1 MLRNLSLRY
10 YYRSDKN
17 NLLNDF
23 YIPCLS
29 ESIHYSRAVGFF
41 TSSSLSAAARGL
53 NVFIKRGGTV
63 RLVASPNLSKDDIAA
78 IQQGYRTRE
87 EVIEECL
94 VQAIKDVAMPDPVR
108 QRLGF
113 LAWLIAEGM
122 LDIKIAIVE
131 TSGGFGIYHEK
142 VGIFTDEYGDRVV
155 FTGSSNESTGGFVS
169 NFESVDVF
177 RSWIEADE
185 GRIQPRVDDF
195 QRLWNDLTP
204 SLRVYDFPEAARR
217 ELLNYKPAT
226 KPSRDPE
233 QQSPPESPESSPD
246 VQLYNNPFLKI
257 ELKPRQIEALD
268 AWKDAN
274 CRGILAM
281 ATGSGKTVAAL
292 ACALSLENLEFLL
305 ISVPTNEL
313 VHQWVREIK
322 DKTTYQPP
330 IIAVGA
336 SASWTDTLFRKLRL
350 HNSRL
355 IPADRCPTIVVG
367 NYNELS
373 KQRTLNLL
381 NDAGGVPHS
390 SLLIAD
396 EVHSAGASGHQR
408 ILRGDFTYRLG
419 LSATPLRP
427 YDEEGTDVVLRYFE
441 GIVYEFSLEQAI
453 AAGILCEYDYF
464 VYMADLTKEE
474 YEEYRKLTA
483 KMGFLLGSR
492 QEVAASRSINLDFL
506 AIKRA
511 HIVKSAE
518 SKLALLDRITR
529 EHSLR
534 KAMVYCAD
542 IAQATEASRIL
553 TRQGYHV
560 ARYSSDDVD
569 RHRLLASFAAE
580 ELDALVAVK
589 CLDEGVDIPATEL
602 AAVLASDASERQFI
616 QRRGRVLRTAPK
628 KRVATIIDVLV
639 VPPPS
644 EASVELIGFE
654 MSRVVQFARA
664 ARNRMSLLQDLAQK
678 LAPYGVTPSDIF

>member
-53 NVFIKRGGTV
+53 NIFIKRGGTV
-63 RLVASPNLSKDDIAA
+63 RLVASPALSEEDIAA
-78 IQQGYRTRE
+78 IQQGYRNRE
-87 EVIEECL
+87 EVIEESL
-94 VQAIKDVAMPDPVR
+94 IRAIRDVEIPDPVR

-131 TSGGFGIYHEK
+131 TNGGFGIYHEK
-142 VGIFTDEYGDRVV
+142 VGIFTDEYGDKVV
-155 FTGSSNESTGGFVS
+155 FSGSSNESTGGFVS

-204 SLRVYDFPEAARR
+204 TLRVYDFPDAARR
-217 ELLNYKPAT
+217 ELLKYKPAT
-226 KPSRDPE
+226 RPTRDPE
-233 QQSPPESPESSPD
+233 QHRPPENLGSPD
-246 VQLYNNPFLKI
+246 AQLYSGPFLKV
-257 ELKPRQIEALD
+257 ELKPRQLEALK

-274 CRGILAM
+274 GRGILAM
-281 ATGSGKTVAAL
+281 ATGAGKTVAAL
-292 ACALSLENLEFLL
+292 ACAISLEDLEFLL

-313 VHQWVREIK
+313 VHQWAREIE
-322 DKTTYQPP
+322 DKTTYQQP
-330 IIAVGA
+330 IIAAGS
-336 SASWTDTLFRKLRL
+336 SASWTDVLFRKLRL

-355 IPADRCPTIVVG
+355 IPKERRPTIVIG
-367 NYNELS
+367 NYSELS
-373 KQRTLNLL
+373 KQRALNIF
-381 NDAGGVPHS
+381 NDAGGLPQS

-396 EVHSAGASGHQR
+396 EVHSAGAGGYQR
-408 ILRGDFTYRLG
+408 VLRGDFTYRLG

-427 YDEEGTDVVLRYFE
+427 HDEEGTDIVLRYFD
-441 GIVYEFSLEQAI
+441 GIVYEFTLEQAI

-464 VYMADLTKEE
+464 VYMTDLTEEE
-474 YEEYRKLTA
+474 YEEYKKLTA
-483 KMGFLLGSR
+483 RMGFLMGSGK
-492 QEVAASRSINLDFL
+492 EEAASRSFSLDFL

-518 SKLALLDRITR
+518 SKLALLDSIAR
-529 EHSLR
+529 EHPPH
-534 KAMVYCAD
+534 KAMVYCSD
-542 IAQATEASRIL
+542 ITQATEASRIL
-553 TRQGYHV
+553 SRQGYHV
-560 ARYSSDDVD
+560 ARYSSDDTN
-569 RHRLLASFAAE
+569 RSRLLAAFAAG
-580 ELDALVAVK
+580 ELSALVAVK
-589 CLDEGVDIPATEL
+589 CLDEGVDIPSTEL
-602 AAVLASDASERQFI
+602 AVVLASDASERQFI

-639 VPPPS
+639 MPPPTDAAVDLIDS
-644 EASVELIGFE
+644 EV
-654 MSRVVQFARA
+654 SRVTQFARA
-664 ARNRMSLLQDLAQK
+664 ARNRMTLLRDLSQK
-678 LAPYGVTPSDIF
+678 LAPYGVTPSDLF

>member
-41 TSSSLSAAARGL
+41 TSSSLSVAARGL

-63 RLVASPNLSKDDIAA
+63 RLVASPALSEDDIAA
-78 IQQGYRTRE
+78 IQQGYRKRE
-87 EVIEECL
+87 EVIEESL
-94 VQAIKDVAMPDPVR
+94 VRAIRDVEMPDPVR

-131 TSGGFGIYHEK
+131 TIGGFGIYHEK

-155 FTGSSNESTGGFVS
+155 FSGSSNESTGGFVS
-169 NFESVDVF
+169 NFESIDVF

-204 SLRVYDFPEAARR
+204 NLRVYDFPEAARR
-217 ELLNYKPAT
+217 ELLKYKPET

-233 QQSPPESPESSPD
+233 QQRPPESLDSRPD
-246 VQLYNNPFLKI
+246 VQLYNSPFLKI
-257 ELKPRQIEALD
+257 ELKPRQIEALKT
-268 AWKDAN
+268 WKDAN
-274 CRGILAM
+274 GRGILAM

-292 ACALSLENLEFLL
+292 ACALSLEDLELLL

-313 VHQWVREIK
+313 VHQWVREIE

-330 IIAVGA
+330 IIAAGA
-336 SASWTDTLFRKLRL
+336 SAAWTDALFRKLRL
-350 HNSRL
+350 HNSGL
-355 IPADRCPTIVVG
+355 IPVERRPTIVVG
-367 NYNELS
+367 NYGELS
-373 KQRTLNLL
+373 KQRTLSLF
-381 NDAGGVPHS
+381 NDAGGLPHS

-408 ILRGDFTYRLG
+408 VLRGDFTYRLG

-427 YDEEGTDVVLRYFE
+427 HDEEGTDIVLRYFD
-441 GIVYEFSLEQAI
+441 GIVYEFTLEQAI

-464 VYMADLTKEE
+464 VYMADLTEEE

-483 KMGFLLGSR
+483 RMGFLFGSGK
-492 QEVAASRSINLDFL
+492 EDAASRSFNLDFL
-506 AIKRA
+506 AIRRA

-518 SKLALLDRITR
+518 SKLALLDRIAR
-529 EHSLR
+529 EHPPH
-534 KAMVYCAD
+534 KAMVYCSD
-542 IAQATEASRIL
+542 ITQATEASRIL
-553 TRQGYHV
+553 SRQGYNV
-560 ARYSSDDVD
+560 ARYSSDDTD
-569 RHRLLASFAAE
+569 RSRLLTAFAAGD
-580 ELDALVAVK
+580 LSALVAVK
-589 CLDEGVDIPATEL
+589 CLDEGVDIPSTEL
-602 AAVLASDASERQFI
+602 AVVLASDASERQFI

-628 KRVATIIDVLV
+628 KRAATIIDVLV

-644 EASVELIGFE
+644 EAAVDLIDSE
-654 MSRVVQFARA
+654 INRVVRFARV
-664 ARNRMSLLQDLAQK
+664 ARNRMTLLRDLSQK
-678 LAPYGVTPSDIF
+678 LAPYGVTPSDLF